1 MFVTADQTLR
11 IFIQKPST
19 PLLAE
24 VSYWTGMDPYSPVPS
39 LKDPEPWYTAR
50 AQLWTQLGLVVRKWN
65 RQSYRWITG
74 DI

>member
-24 VSYWTGMDPYSPVPS
+24 VSYWTGNGPIHTSTFSQRPRAMVHSQAPALDSAGTCGEEMEQAVP
-39 LKDPEPWYTAR
+39 
-50 AQLWTQLGLVVRKWN
+50 
-65 RQSYRWITG
+65 
-74 DI
+74 